1 MFLFSKPSDA
11 DIRTFIEVAA
21 QSELSYS
28 EVGSAERDAPS
39 GYVVDRNRTMIGN
52 GAGRF
57 ENAKTALRHWK
68 MFDIPWV
75 RLYWEDAP
83 IEAGQVVAILINH
96 LGFYSLNAARI
107 VYVIDEQNRFGFA
120 YGTLAEHAES
130 GEERFLVEVDPESG
144 NVFYDIFAFSKPNHL
159 LAKLGYPITRRF
171 QKRFAQQSMTAM
183 RRTMTS

>member
-1 MFLFSKPSDA
+1 MFLVSKPSD
-11 DIRTFIEVAA
+11 IEVLKFIEASA
-21 QSELSYS
+21 RSELSYA
-28 EVGSAERDAPS
+28 EVGATQGNAPS
-39 GYVVDRNRTMIGN
+39 GYVVDRNHTMIGG
-52 GAGRF
+52 GAGSF
-57 ENAKTALRHWK
+57 EKAKTALHHWM

-83 IEAGQVVAILINH
+83 IEASQVVAILINH

-144 NVFYDIFAFSKPNHL
+144 DVFYDIFAFSKPKHL
-159 LAKLGYPITRRF
+159 LAKMGYPITRRF
-171 QKRFAQQSMTAM
+171 QKRFAQQSMGAM
-183 RRTMTS
+183 RRAMTS